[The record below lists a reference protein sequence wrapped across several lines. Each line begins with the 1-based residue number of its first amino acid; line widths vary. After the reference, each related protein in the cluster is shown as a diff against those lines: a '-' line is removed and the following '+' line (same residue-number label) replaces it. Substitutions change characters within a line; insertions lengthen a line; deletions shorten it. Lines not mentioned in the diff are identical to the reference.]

1 MKKTILTLAL
11 CLVAAFAANAQKYA
25 CVNTEY
31 ILSNIPDYDQAQQT
45 LDKFSVDWQK
55 EIESKFQELDKL
67 YKSYQSE
74 AYLLPEDLKNKRQDE
89 IIEKEKEVKELQ
101 KKRFGS
107 GGDLEKKRE
116 DLLKPI
122 QDKVYSAIEKY
133 ATAKGYSIIFDKS
146 GKSSIIYAS
155 AKTDVSDEI
164 LKQMGYTAKQ

>member
-1 MKKTILTLAL
+1 MKKAIFTLAL

-55 EIESKFQELDKL
+55 EIEAKFQELDKM

-101 KKRFGS
+101 
-107 GGDLEKKRE
+107 L
-116 DLLKPI
+116 
-122 QDKVYSAIEKY
+122 
-133 ATAKGYSIIFDKS
+133 
-146 GKSSIIYAS
+146 
-155 AKTDVSDEI
+155 
-164 LKQMGYTAKQ
+164 

>member
-1 MKKTILTLAL
+1 MKKAIFTLAL
-11 CLVAAFAANAQKYA
+11 CLVAAFAENAQKYA

-31 ILSNIPDYDQAQQT
+31 ILSNIPDYEQAQQT

-55 EIESKFQELDKL
+55 EIEAKFQELDKM

-116 DLLKPI
+116 DR
-122 QDKVYSAIEKY
+122 
-133 ATAKGYSIIFDKS
+133 
-146 GKSSIIYAS
+146 YAS
-155 AKTDVSDEI
+155 IAELALDLEAYLKNRVLPSTIRQRRSDSTPVRKPVPGQVSRH
-164 LKQMGYTAKQ
+164 